1 MKPGASH
8 LLVVDGDQDTPIL
21 KIPLSSRSC
30 VRNGGQCSEGHEVGK
45 GGLLREL
52 MPIRAQENIQD
63 ALFSPRAILWSGL
76 PLLRPNEWAPAER
89 GACRGGQLLAM
100 GQARNS
106 VYQCLPGE
114 DEGNE
119 A

>member
-1 MKPGASH
+1 M
-8 LLVVDGDQDTPIL
+8 
-21 KIPLSSRSC
+21 
-30 VRNGGQCSEGHEVGK
+30 GK
-45 GGLLREL
+45 GGLPREL
-52 MPIRAQENIQD
+52 MPVRAQENIQD
-63 ALFSPRAILWSGL
+63 ALFSPRAILWSRL
-76 PLLRPNEWAPAER
+76 PLLRPNEGAPAEL